1 MDRAGNT
8 TGLQMYVYASKRC
21 QMLVS
26 ALAVSLCLYM
36 SRDKVPNAWQLF
48 PGKQKRNAR
57 RSHKQQLIFTE
68 IEIRQAAKTF
78 SYWLPG
84 LAELG
89 DIGFSTKG
97 THSINWRTVRAKR
110 FRKEGLLYCHIEPP
124 ERASLQSTWICLW
137 SSNCTLAVTC
147 PSQLHKILQDPVV
160 LDLRLALR
168 FVRYVCKQLRRNT
181 TKRKKRRGG
190 NIKGKIVFGDHY
202 RCWQRLSALLR
213 TCNIEPCGCAVL
225 FQALVIKTVLMLLW
239 YSILS
244 GQGANTPKQ
253 GRTGNWALRSVNTKV
268 ALKKNIK
275 CVLVE
280 QKFT

>member
-48 PGKQKRNAR
+48 PRKQKRNAR

-110 FRKEGLLYCHIEPP
+110 FRKEGLLYCHIQPP

-181 TKRKKRRGG
+181 TKRKKEEGE
-190 NIKGKIVFGDHY
+190 I
-202 RCWQRLSALLR
+202 
-213 TCNIEPCGCAVL
+213 
-225 FQALVIKTVLMLLW
+225 
-239 YSILS
+239 
-244 GQGANTPKQ
+244 
-253 GRTGNWALRSVNTKV
+253 
-268 ALKKNIK
+268 
-275 CVLVE
+275 
-280 QKFT
+280 